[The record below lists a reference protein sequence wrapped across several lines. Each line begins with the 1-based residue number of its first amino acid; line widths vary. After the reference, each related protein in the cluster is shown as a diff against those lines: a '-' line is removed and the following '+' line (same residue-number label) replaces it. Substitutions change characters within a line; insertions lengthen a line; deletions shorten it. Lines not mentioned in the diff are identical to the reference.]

1 MANEK
6 SALSGAPIANC
17 DETEGCEVVSCST
30 CLAEIPGDVALNAE
44 GPDYVHH
51 FCGLDC
57 LGKWQEK
64 AKKLNR
70 P

>member
-6 SALSGAPIANC
+6 LSPAGAKIASC
-17 DETEGCEVVSCST
+17 AATEGCEVISCEI
-30 CLAEIPGDVALNAE
+30 CLAEIPADMAHSSE

-57 LGKWQEK
+57 LGKWHEQN
-64 AKKLNR
+64 KK
-70 P
+70 